1 MHLNSKLFLYFKVKW
16 NFASVAWH
24 TPSIHSPVYP
34 HRPLLLLQRRDRMR
48 RNGNGPLKRPARQAE
63 EERSQVCYF
72 YLSGRILYQIL
83 LFTPTMSHPGAFF
96 SDTHTQASRQA
107 NDHEGSGVKWGNCL
121 EESFNRMLWTT
132 TTTTKV
138 KIQAPNKSHNSRSP
152 FKMFIRLRI
161 GRMGSKGA
169 IHSIHPRNSMPRYEL
184 CVGIPRGVG
193 VGGWING
200 YVVRS
205 LKIKIQFPMV
215 FGWQFNSRFYFK

>member
-1 MHLNSKLFLYFKVKW
+1 MLPSHGIRHQFIHLSIPTDHSCFFSDATECDRTGTGHLRDQPGRRRRREAKCVISTLVEGSCIKYYY
-16 NFASVAWH
+16 SP
-24 TPSIHSPVYP
+24 PS
-34 HRPLLLLQRRDRMR
+34 
-48 RNGNGPLKRPARQAE
+48 
-63 EERSQVCYF
+63 
-72 YLSGRILYQIL
+72 
-83 LFTPTMSHPGAFF
+83 MSHPGAFF
-96 SDTHTQASRQA
+96 SDTHTQASRRA
-107 NDHEGSGVKWGNCL
+107 NDHGGSGVNWGNCL